1 MVGKIVDLTAEIYD
15 CAPTMPMDPKCS
27 IIEHC
32 NLDTLGYNLS
42 RLTLSTHQGTH
53 MDAQFHFFNNGE
65 TIDKI
70 NLSRCIVRAFKVDIT
85 YKKAKEAIIVE
96 DLLKYESLI
105 DKGLSPLLYTGWDKL
120 YPKKEYFT
128 DFPYISKELAEWFV
142 KKKISLLGLD
152 LPCPNITD
160 WKIIHEM
167 LLGNSVIIVEG
178 LVNME
183 ELGDEE
189 FTLYTLPLKIKG
201 RDGSPV
207 RAIAIKDS

>member
-85 YKKAKEAIIVE
+85 YKKAKEAIIVK

-105 DKGLSPLLYTGWDKL
+105 DKGLSPLLDTGWDKL
-120 YPKKEYFT
+120 YPKKEYFA

-142 KKKISLLGLD
+142 KKKINLLGLD

-167 LLGNSVIIVEG
+167 LLDNSVIIVEG

-183 ELGDEE
+183 ELGNEE
-189 FTLYTLPLKIKG
+189 FTFYALPLKIKG

-207 RAIAIKDS
+207 RAIAIKDF

>member
-1 MVGKIVDLTAEIYD
+1 MLGKIVDLTAEIYN

-183 ELGDEE
+183 ELGDEK

-201 RDGSPV
+201 GNGSPV